1 MSNSSVGYR
10 ICTQCV
16 MDTEGNPEI
25 VFDENGICNYCHE
38 YEEKAKIRL
47 FDDNNVREKAL
58 EGVINK
64 IKLAGKGKEYDCLIG
79 VSGGVDSTYTAY
91 LVKQLGLRP
100 LAVHFDNGWNSELAV
115 SNIEKILD
123 ELKVDLFTYVV
134 DWEEFKDLQI
144 SFLKASTPDGEIPTD
159 HAIISTLYSTAAK
172 HNIKYII
179 SGNNFKT
186 EGVMP
191 RLWAYG
197 HIDWKYIKNVHRQFG
212 SKKLK
217 SFPRLTL
224 FKFLWSTVIRRV
236 RLVSIL
242 NYIDYDREN
251 AMKLLIDKLGW
262 QYYGGKHYESNYTK
276 FYQGVILPEKFRI
289 DKRKLHLSAL
299 ILAGEI
305 NKERALEELKK
316 PVYPVGQ
323 KEADTEYLVKKFGAT
338 ASFFE
343 QIMNDKTKTFL
354 DFSTNYSVHVKLR
367 KVLSNLRKKGLYHK

>member
-1 MSNSSVGYR
+1 MTQTDSNYR
-10 ICTQCV
+10 ICTKCV

-25 VFDENGICNYCHE
+25 EFDQEGVCNYCHE
-38 YEEKAKIRL
+38 YEEKAKVRL
-47 FDDNNVREKAL
+47 FDDDNVRKKAL
-58 EGVINK
+58 DAVIEK
-64 IKLAGKGKEYDCLIG
+64 IKAAGKGKKYDCLIG

-91 LVKQLGLRP
+91 LVKELGLRP

-123 ELKVDLFTYVV
+123 TLGIDLYTYVV
-134 DWEEFKDLQI
+134 DWEEFKDLQL

-159 HAIISTLYSTAAK
+159 HAILATLYETAAK

-197 HIDWKYIKNVHRQFG
+197 HIDWNYIKNVHKQFG
-212 SKKLK
+212 SQKLK
-217 SFPRLTL
+217 TYPRLTL
-224 FKFLWSTVIRRV
+224 FKFLWSTAVRRV

-242 NYIDYDREN
+242 NYVDYDRED
-251 AMKLLIDKLGW
+251 AMQMLIDKLGW

-276 FYQGVILPEKFRI
+276 FYQGVILPKKFKI

-299 ILAGEI
+299 ILAGILNRET
-305 NKERALEELKK
+305 ALEELGK
-316 PVYPVGQ
+316 PIYPVD
-323 KEADTEYLVKKFGAT
+323 KEDEDTEYLVKKFGVDLN
-338 ASFFE
+338 FFNK
-343 QIMNDKTKTFL
+343 IMNDQTRTFL
-354 DFSTNYSVHVKLR
+354 DYKTNYPLHSKLR
-367 KVLSNLRKKGLYHK
+367 QLLSNLRSKGLYHK